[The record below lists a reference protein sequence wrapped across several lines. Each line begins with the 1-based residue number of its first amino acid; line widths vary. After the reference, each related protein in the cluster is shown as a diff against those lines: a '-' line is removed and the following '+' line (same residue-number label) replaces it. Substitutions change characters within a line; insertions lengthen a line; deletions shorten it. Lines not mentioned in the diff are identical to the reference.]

1 MPSTLLNMASKSDL
15 RIKVV
20 LGTDWVGV
28 SAVPRCYTCGVPTKH
43 PRVSVTVTPA
53 LQEARER
60 LRRRG
65 VNASVAQLALAGA
78 SELLAAAEAHDTDEQ
93 RRAELRRRL
102 TQRLRSR
109 DTLDDA
115 ALREVR
121 ESGWTRA

>member
-1 MPSTLLNMASKSDL
+1 
-15 RIKVV
+15 
-20 LGTDWVGV
+20 
-28 SAVPRCYTCGVPTKH
+28 
-43 PRVSVTVTPA
+43 VTVTPA

-78 SELLAAAEAHDTDEQ
+78 SELLAAAEARDADEQ

-102 TQRLRSR
+102 TRRLRDG

-121 ESGWTRA
+121 HSGWTRA